1 MALFPLISLFV
12 TIHLNS
18 SFRTHESAGCAPGAL
33 LFVCEIS
40 REISLD
46 IQLLCYDDGAF
57 RTKFHAEAASL
68 AALLIDFDMTFHV
81 LHFTFHFMFFHMVND
96 IRKKSLRGMNRR

>member
-18 SFRTHESAGCAPGAL
+18 SFRTHERAGCAPGAL
-33 LFVCEIS
+33 LSVSKVS

-57 RTKFHAEAASL
+57 RAKCHAETASL
-68 AALLIDFDMTFHV
+68 AALLIDFD
-81 LHFTFHFMFFHMVND
+81 LTFHF
-96 IRKKSLRGMNRR
+96 